1 MVLQRIHQ
9 INPSL
14 ILDYNEKLK
23 RGLCDKEP
31 SVIGVSVN
39 LYYEQV
45 KINPQ
50 LYKDSTSTFVL
61 LLKQIIE
68 HKFPREFEYHRM
80 PAPWIQ
86 IRILQILAL
95 LGAND
100 LKTSEQV
107 YEILGQTLRKSDD
120 TGVNIGHA
128 VTYQCV
134 KTIATLYPNQR
145 LLEMAASTVS
155 NFLTSDNNN
164 LKYLGINALI
174 QIVQVESK
182 YVVDHQ
188 ITIVDCLE
196 SKDETLKRET
206 LELLFKMTNL
216 QNVDFIVEKLIVFL
230 RGAYDPNFRKDL
242 VNKICQLS
250 ERFAPNQEWFLKT
263 MNIVFEFGSEFVDNL
278 LLNNY
283 LKLLNENY
291 SLEGPDF
298 GKLIIDKYIET
309 IKKPNLSDITT
320 KMISWVI
327 GEIGSSIFANNT
339 EKLSELAE
347 ILLNTITNEFE
358 NISSRGWILSSL
370 GKLSSCPGF
379 ELTDQVNA
387 CFDYYSGSQNLSVY
401 LRSKDYSNLQKYN
414 SALRQS
420 SLIHFEDKMS
430 FLNSFV
436 ENSIMHGA
444 KIYDKSKSMHVSM
457 GVEV

>member
-1 MVLQRIHQ
+1 
-9 INPSL
+9 
-14 ILDYNEKLK
+14 
-23 RGLCDKEP
+23 
-31 SVIGVSVN
+31 
-39 LYYEQV
+39 
-45 KINPQ
+45 
-50 LYKDSTSTFVL
+50 
-61 LLKQIIE
+61 
-68 HKFPREFEYHRM
+68 
-80 PAPWIQ
+80 
-86 IRILQILAL
+86 
-95 LGAND
+95 
-100 LKTSEQV
+100 
-107 YEILGQTLRKSDD
+107 
-120 TGVNIGHA
+120 
-128 VTYQCV
+128 
-134 KTIATLYPNQR
+134 
-145 LLEMAASTVS
+145 
-155 NFLTSDNNN
+155 
-164 LKYLGINALI
+164 
-174 QIVQVESK
+174 
-182 YVVDHQ
+182 
-188 ITIVDCLE
+188 
-196 SKDETLKRET
+196 
-206 LELLFKMTNL
+206 MTNL

-387 CFDYYSGSQNLSVY
+387 CFDYYSGS
-401 LRSKDYSNLQKYN
+401 
-414 SALRQS
+414 
-420 SLIHFEDKMS
+420 
-430 FLNSFV
+430 
-436 ENSIMHGA
+436 
-444 KIYDKSKSMHVSM
+444 
-457 GVEV
+457 

>member
-120 TGVNIGHA
+120 TGINIGHA

-155 NFLTSDNNN
+155 NFLT
-164 LKYLGINALI
+164 
-174 QIVQVESK
+174 
-182 YVVDHQ
+182 
-188 ITIVDCLE
+188 
-196 SKDETLKRET
+196 
-206 LELLFKMTNL
+206 
-216 QNVDFIVEKLIVFL
+216 
-230 RGAYDPNFRKDL
+230 
-242 VNKICQLS
+242 
-250 ERFAPNQEWFLKT
+250 AP
-263 MNIVFEFGSEFVDNL
+263 
-278 LLNNY
+278 
-283 LKLLNENY
+283 
-291 SLEGPDF
+291 
-298 GKLIIDKYIET
+298 
-309 IKKPNLSDITT
+309 
-320 KMISWVI
+320 
-327 GEIGSSIFANNT
+327 
-339 EKLSELAE
+339 
-347 ILLNTITNEFE
+347 
-358 NISSRGWILSSL
+358 
-370 GKLSSCPGF
+370 
-379 ELTDQVNA
+379 
-387 CFDYYSGSQNLSVY
+387 
-401 LRSKDYSNLQKYN
+401 
-414 SALRQS
+414 
-420 SLIHFEDKMS
+420 
-430 FLNSFV
+430 
-436 ENSIMHGA
+436 
-444 KIYDKSKSMHVSM
+444 
-457 GVEV
+457 